1 MRKIKIVTVLLS
13 CILAFLVAVG
23 TFTFR
28 RAGNDFPTEKAVQD
42 LKIISSKPH
51 SVLHPEEREA
61 VRNYLHDRLEE
72 LGGSPEI
79 LRYDTVANVYCRFE
93 PAGRDTKA
101 LYVLMVQQMTDM
113 DL

>member
-61 VRNYLHDRLEE
+61 VRNYLPYRLGE
-72 LGGSPEI
+72 L
-79 LRYDTVANVYCRFE
+79 
-93 PAGRDTKA
+93 
-101 LYVLMVQQMTDM
+101 
-113 DL
+113 